1 MIGIVFIWTG
11 IREEQRTFM
20 LHHLRDFG
28 FGKTSIEDEMM
39 EEISDLISDITAET
53 AKSDPVDT

>member
-1 MIGIVFIWTG
+1 M
-11 IREEQRTFM
+11 
-20 LHHLRDFG
+20 HHLRDFG
-28 FGKTSIEDEMM
+28 FGKTSVEDEMM